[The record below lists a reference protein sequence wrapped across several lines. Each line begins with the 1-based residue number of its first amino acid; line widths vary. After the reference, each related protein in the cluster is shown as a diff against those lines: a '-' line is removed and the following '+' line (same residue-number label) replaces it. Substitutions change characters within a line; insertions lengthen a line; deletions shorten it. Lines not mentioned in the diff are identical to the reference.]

1 MRPRLADPA
10 EADDP
15 QCRAAG
21 VVAEKVGMG
30 PAAAPTALANGAVT
44 YNGPPSHREQ
54 KRERQIGGRGR
65 EYAWGIRDGD
75 AAHGAGADIDQVVAG
90 AVVRNDSEVRE
101 QVERLVFDRF
111 AYDCE
116 RLDVLAP
123 AARAFR
129 EHTGQVFDV
138 AQLVPGRPGEATR
151 GEDLQGAAILSP
163 LRGGGSSV
171 GRAPGCGPG
180 GRGFESR
187 PPPSPE
193 RARPSRFRLAAR
205 PHSSCA
211 ATYRTESISLSAGF
225 QIAAFAPRLVF

>member
-1 MRPRLADPA
+1 
-10 EADDP
+10 
-15 QCRAAG
+15 
-21 VVAEKVGMG
+21 
-30 PAAAPTALANGAVT
+30 
-44 YNGPPSHREQ
+44 
-54 KRERQIGGRGR
+54 
-65 EYAWGIRDGD
+65 GIRDGD
-75 AAHGAGADIDQVVAG
+75 AARGAGADIDRVVAG

-123 AARAFR
+123 ATRAFR
-129 EHTGQVFDV
+129 EQTGQVFDV
-138 AQLVPGRPGEATR
+138 AQLVPGRPGEAAR

-187 PPPSPE
+187 PPPFPRESGKRLSP
-193 RARPSRFRLAAR
+193 RTSAG
-205 PHSSCA
+205 
-211 ATYRTESISLSAGF
+211 ATYRTESISSSAGF
-225 QIAAFAPRLVF
+225 QIFAFAPAVVFITE